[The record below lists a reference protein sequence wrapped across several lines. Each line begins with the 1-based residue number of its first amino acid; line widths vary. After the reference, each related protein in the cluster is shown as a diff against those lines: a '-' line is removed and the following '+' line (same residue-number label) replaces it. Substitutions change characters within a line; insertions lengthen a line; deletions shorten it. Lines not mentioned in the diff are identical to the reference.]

1 MSSPSSSSHLPAFA
15 TASGSSS
22 SRLHPRPHH
31 YTEEQSD
38 DEELDVIPTRA
49 GRKLCVRHKQ
59 MANQNVNEKLQRSL
73 DNLNQTERAAIT
85 SMWSTFSNAPHG
97 KRKLILEGILTMCC
111 FSQLSHLSDSL
122 NKIIR
127 IDPFSLL
134 PRETSLRILGYL
146 DAFSLGKAAQV
157 SKSWKALADDDLLWR
172 RMCGQHIDRKCE
184 KCGWGLPL
192 LERKRLRVELKD
204 RSPAGLVEHDHRHE
218 HEDATSRLV
227 TRKEAL
233 SGAVEGFGHVGL
245 KSCDMPAM
253 FQSAPPGQHNI
264 GIKRSGPSSPSATDA
279 AIKKVKLED
288 RSERLRVEESD
299 TDDDQTPAAVVK
311 KMSNGH
317 LTRETRMTRPWKTV
331 YCERLV
337 VERNWRKGRFEERT
351 LKGHTDGVMCLQ
363 YHTALT
369 NPSYPVLITGSY
381 DRTVRVWNLESGEE
395 IRVLRGH
402 TRAVRCLQ
410 FDQMLLFTG
419 GMDGTV
425 RMWNWRAG
433 ECLRVMDGHSDGVIS
448 LHYNGYL
455 LASGSADT
463 TIQVCN
469 FRSGS
474 KFTLRGHAEWVNS
487 VVLWDGKTSPSDI
500 DPTAPPAFTQAV
512 SSRCSKARSPALGN
526 DEPAQPDIEPGTMLF
541 SASDDGT
548 IKLWDLVEQ
557 TCIRT
562 FDGHK
567 AQVQSLRVLMVDMSE
582 EEIAARERRRQ
593 RHLSPYTNVSLA
605 FAPASQI
612 ASPPRSIPDVSQLD
626 APEGFDPVE
635 YRGRNR
641 HAEFKPRGYLHSPN
655 GTGTDGEPKP
665 KTERDRS
672 RGREKKAILATGS
685 LDGTVKI
692 WDVDTGLEQSTLFG
706 HIEGVW
712 AVDMDA
718 LRLVS
723 ASHDRTIKV
732 WDRETSKCVQT
743 LAGHRG
749 AVTSLQLSDDMIV
762 SGSDDGDV
770 MVWNFAAGN
779 SGGKKNEAL
788 TNGHFNG
795 SGNGVAA
802 HINPEPSATPEPAA

>member
-1 MSSPSSSSHLPAFA
+1 MSSSPSFSKANLHQFPPTPVA
-15 TASGSSS
+15 SSS
-22 SRLHPRPHH
+22 SSSTPASSSRAHHSHPYPEQ
-31 YTEEQSD
+31 EEHQD
-38 DEELDVIPTRA
+38 ELDVIPTRA

-73 DNLNQTERAAIT
+73 DNLNQSERAAIT

-122 NKIIR
+122 NQIIR

-146 DAFSLGKAAQV
+146 DAFSLGRAAQV

-204 RSPAGLVEHDHRHE
+204 RSPAGLVEHDHSHE
-218 HEDATSRLV
+218 HETGQSRVV
-227 TRKEAL
+227 TRNEVL
-233 SGAVEGFGHVGL
+233 SGTAEGFGPIGL
-245 KSCDMPAM
+245 KSCDMPAKSPAVAG
-253 FQSAPPGQHNI
+253 F
-264 GIKRSGPSSPSATDA
+264 KRSAPSSPFAQPL
-279 AIKKVKLED
+279 KKV
-288 RSERLRVEESD
+288 RMEESD
-299 TDDDQTPAAVVK
+299 TEDEHTPELSDAKSV
-311 KMSNGH
+311 NGH
-317 LTRETRMTRPWKTV
+317 LTRDVRLTRPWKTV
-331 YCERLV
+331 YCERLM
-337 VERNWRKGRFEERT
+337 VERNWRKGRCNTRV

-381 DRTVRVWNLESGEE
+381 DRSVRVWNLDSGEE
-395 IRVLRGH
+395 VRVLRGH

-433 ECLRVMDGHSDGVIS
+433 ECLRVLDGHTDGVIA
-448 LHYNGYL
+448 LNYNGYL
-455 LASGSADT
+455 LATGSADS
-463 TIQVCN
+463 TIQICN
-469 FRSGS
+469 FRTGG
-474 KFTLRGHAEWVNS
+474 KFFLRGHEEWVNS
-487 VVLWDGKTSPSDI
+487 VVLWDGKTSPQDV
-500 DPTAPPAFTQAV
+500 DPTALPSFTQ
-512 SSRCSKARSPALGN
+512 SSSNRASRAKSPGLGN
-526 DEPAQPDIEPGTMLF
+526 EEQSQPDIDIGTMLF
-541 SASDDGT
+541 SSSDDGT
-548 IKLWDLVEQ
+548 IKLWDLVAQ

-562 FDGHK
+562 FEGHK
-567 AQVQSLRVLMVDMSE
+567 AQVQSLRVLMVDMTE
-582 EEIAARERRRQ
+582 EEVAARDRRSRRRITPP
-593 RHLSPYTNVSLA
+593 SGSA
-605 FAPASQI
+605 FAPASHFG
-612 ASPPRSIPDVSQLD
+612 SPPHGVGDVMRLD

-635 YRGRNR
+635 HRGRSR
-641 HAEFKPRGYLHSPN
+641 DISIQPRVYVHSP
-655 GTGTDGEPKP
+655 DGNS
-665 KTERDRS
+665 TEADKVSADRDRS

-692 WDVDTGLEQSTLFG
+692 WDVDTGKEQSTLFG

-712 AVDMDA
+712 AVDIDA
-718 LRLVS
+718 LRLAS

-732 WDRETSKCVQT
+732 WDRESGQCVQT
-743 LAGHRG
+743 LVGHRG
-749 AVTSLQLSDDMIV
+749 AVTSLQLSDDMII

-770 MVWNFAAGN
+770 MVWNFA
-779 SGGKKNEAL
+779 
-788 TNGHFNG
+788 
-795 SGNGVAA
+795 
-802 HINPEPSATPEPAA
+802 PSANNANSTNNNGIVSCGSLTPMADDNTPVSA